1 MSCWADLLRCQST
14 TQEDKTRILIGTS
27 LADVYEGGL
36 SQNGTGVS
44 QVGLRPFCLLPRLH
58 RCLSARGLLSTLC
71 ANNCQSSLQ
80 AQCAPTGLRPEASSP
95 FRASGSG
102 AAAMTH
108 GWLQWRQQLQPV
120 THASRWVLHRAG
132 LLSAHWPHGLVAGMQ
147 LSSGASVVVTIRL
160 ADPQVDSTEG
170 LTKGRWVRLYATR
183 GAQERQASA
192 KCVCVARPFPLFRA
206 FLASAWVGGIQ
217 HSGTAHALV

>member
-1 MSCWADLLRCQST
+1 
-14 TQEDKTRILIGTS
+14 
-27 LADVYEGGL
+27 
-36 SQNGTGVS
+36 
-44 QVGLRPFCLLPRLH
+44 
-58 RCLSARGLLSTLC
+58 
-71 ANNCQSSLQ
+71 
-80 AQCAPTGLRPEASSP
+80 
-95 FRASGSG
+95 
-102 AAAMTH
+102 MTH